1 MAEKMRSLETGRL
14 ITLVTHA
21 KWAVREGL
29 DFCDFIAY
37 NSYAGSGKSYTRTD
51 YLKGMKEGL
60 DRSYE
65 PIRSFYPDK
74 PLVITEFG
82 TVCIAGLRG
91 SEEDGHMTEDYAG
104 RYVETLAEAL
114 MENPNL
120 RGLVLWCYAD
130 YKHERGFFTGNGM
143 HLAATAGPYGV
154 VTQDRRQKPVFTE
167 SFRRTLALLE
177 EKFGDER

>member
-1 MAEKMRSLETGRL
+1 
-14 ITLVTHA
+14 
-21 KWAVREGL
+21 
-29 DFCDFIAY
+29 
-37 NSYAGSGKSYTRTD
+37 
-51 YLKGMKEGL
+51 MKEGL
-60 DRSYE
+60 DRMYE

-130 YKHERGFFTGNGM
+130 YKHERGFFKGNGM

-154 VTQDRRQKPVFTE
+154 VTQDRRPKPVFTE

-177 EKFGDER
+177 EKFGDAR